1 MARADLLLKLV
12 KAGLSGDTSLTKKVV
27 QAVIAEERSKQH
39 HVIAKQLEDAVETA
53 SSHSSQA
60 PTTNSRSITPILYDK
75 IESFLY
81 SITPSKTLYDL
92 VLDKFVTVAIKDFV
106 SEYFRGDLL
115 RSYNLEPRNRVLLV
129 GEPGNGKTSIA
140 EVLANEMMLP
150 MFVIRYDGIIGS
162 YLGETASRLEKMF
175 NFIKTQ
181 QCVLF
186 FDEFDAIGKERGD
199 EHETGEIKRVVSSLL
214 LQIDKLP
221 SYVIVVAATNHSE
234 LLDKAVWRRFQV
246 KLRVDR
252 PSKELIK
259 VWLDKFERNFSLQLP
274 IAKAILISKLEGLNF
289 AEIEEF
295 GLSVRRRYV
304 LSLPQPDLDEI
315 VAFSLQEVESKKS
328 FTNAK

>member
-12 KAGLSGDTSLTKKVV
+12 KASLAGDSSMTRKVV
-27 QAVIAEERSKQH
+27 EAVIAEERSKQH
-39 HVIAKQLEDAVETA
+39 NVIANQLEDAIKT
-53 SSHSSQA
+53 SLFPSQTQT
-60 PTTNSRSITPILYDK
+60 PRSVTPVLYDK
-75 IESFLY
+75 IENFLY
-81 SITPSKTLYDL
+81 SITPNKPLGDL
-92 VLDKFVTVAIKDFV
+92 VLEKFVAESIQEFV
-106 SEYFRGDLL
+106 TEYCRADLL

-140 EVLANEMMLP
+140 EVLATELMLP

-221 SYVIVVAATNHSE
+221 SYVVIVAATNHSE
-234 LLDKAVWRRFQV
+234 LLDKAAWRRFQV
-246 KLRVDR
+246 KLQIDK
-252 PSKELIK
+252 PTEELISN
-259 VWLDKFERNFSLQLP
+259 WLDKFENDFRQVLPTPRNTLLTQL
-274 IAKAILISKLEGLNF
+274 AGLSF
-289 AEIEEF
+289 ADIEEF
-295 GLSVRRRYV
+295 GMSVKRRFV
-304 LSLPQPDLDEI
+304 LAQPYADLKEI
-315 VAFSLQEVESKKS
+315 VTFSLREVERKKH
-328 FTNAK
+328 FNNV

>member
-1 MARADLLLKLV
+1 MARADLILKLV
-12 KAGLSGDTSLTKKVV
+12 KAGLSGDTGLTKKVV
-27 QAVIAEERSKQH
+27 QAVIAEERNKQH
-39 HVIAKQLEDAVETA
+39 NVIANQLEEALKTVPMSTVP
-53 SSHSSQA
+53 S
-60 PTTNSRSITPILYDK
+60 PSRSVTPVLYDK

-81 SITPSKTLYDL
+81 TVNPNKPLTSL
-92 VLDKFVTVAIKDFV
+92 VLERFITNSIEEFVN
-106 SEYFRGDLL
+106 EYNRADLL

-140 EVLANEMMLP
+140 EVIATELMLP

-199 EHETGEIKRVVSSLL
+199 VHETGEIKRVVSSLL

-221 SYVIVVAATNHSE
+221 SYVVVVAATNHSE
-234 LLDKAVWRRFQV
+234 LLDKAVWRRFQI
-246 KLRVDR
+246 KLKIDK
-252 PSKELIK
+252 PSKVLIQE
-259 VWLDKFERNFSLQLP
+259 WLDKFEADFQRKLPGAKNTIIDKLLGFS
-274 IAKAILISKLEGLNF
+274 F

-295 GLSVRRRYV
+295 GLSIRRRYI
-304 LSLPQPDLDEI
+304 LSLPQPNLSEI
-315 VAFSLQEVESKKS
+315 VTFSLQEVESKKS
-328 FTNAK
+328 FNNA

>member
-12 KAGLSGDTSLTKKVV
+12 KAALSGDTSMTKKVV

-53 SSHSSQA
+53 ASHSSQS
-60 PTTNSRSITPILYDK
+60 PTTTSRSITPILYDK

-81 SITPSKTLYDL
+81 SITPSKSLYDL

-221 SYVIVVAATNHSE
+221 S
-234 LLDKAVWRRFQV
+234 
-246 KLRVDR
+246 
-252 PSKELIK
+252 
-259 VWLDKFERNFSLQLP
+259 
-274 IAKAILISKLEGLNF
+274 
-289 AEIEEF
+289 
-295 GLSVRRRYV
+295 
-304 LSLPQPDLDEI
+304 
-315 VAFSLQEVESKKS
+315 
-328 FTNAK
+328 